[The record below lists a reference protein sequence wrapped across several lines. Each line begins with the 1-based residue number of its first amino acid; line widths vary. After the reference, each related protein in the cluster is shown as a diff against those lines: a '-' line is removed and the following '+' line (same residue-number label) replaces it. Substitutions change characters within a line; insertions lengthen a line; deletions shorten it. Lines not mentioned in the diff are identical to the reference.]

1 MGRLILFDLVSLDGF
16 FEAPGHGISWHSVD
30 DEFDRLAI
38 EQLDAAGCLVFGRVT
53 YELMASF
60 WPSEQGMR
68 EDPEV
73 ARRMNALPKVVFSR
87 TLRSAGW
94 ENTAARRWRR
104 GGGDGGPQGRCRK
117 GDLPLRQRRPGRHV
131 HCRRPHRR
139 VPRDREP
146 HRARRGHAAVQ
157 DRAAGSTSGSSRAGR
172 MKTATSCCGTS
183 RRAD

>member
-16 FEAPGHGISWHSVD
+16 FEAPGHDISWHSVD

-94 ENTAARRWRR
+94 ENTRLA
-104 GGGDGGPQGRCRK
+104 GGDAAAEMAALK
-117 GDLPLRQRRPGRHV
+117 GAVEKEIYLFGSADLAATFTAAGLIDEYRVIVNPIVLGAGTPLFKPGR
-131 HCRRPHRR
+131 RLDLRLI
-139 VPRDREP
+139 E
-146 HRARRGHAAVQ
+146 
-157 DRAAGSTSGSSRAGR
+157 SRAYENGNVLLR
-172 MKTATSCCGTS
+172 YEPAG
-183 RRAD
+183 